1 MFSMRKVEHWV
12 KVKRDA
18 KETLAKFDREKDKL
32 VQEQEHANLKEME
45 CMLIE
50 ERQKSK
56 NAVELADWSSK
67 VWSEKKWTS

>member
-1 MFSMRKVEHWV
+1 MRKVEHWV

-67 VWSEKKWTS
+67 VRSEKKWTS